1 MKILLRRSISFFALG
16 LLLFFIS
23 SFTTDKDKQLK
34 VGDKAP
40 IFEAFDDNGIL
51 WKSADYEGKKILV
64 VYFYPA
70 AMTGGCTKQACSFRD
85 DKINLND
92 LDVEVIGISG
102 DNSSNLKI
110 FRKAHDLNF
119 ILLADSD
126 GKVAKKFG
134 VPVNDGGSIK
144 RVIDGNEITL
154 SRGVTT
160 ARWTFIIDLD
170 GKILHINNQV
180 NAENDSENVLKI
192 INEYKAESALIASSA
207 HLTINPI

>member
-1 MKILLRRSISFFALG
+1 MIKLWRQSISFFALG
-16 LLLFFIS
+16 LLLLFFS
-23 SFTTDKDKQLK
+23 SFTTDEDKQLK

-40 IFEAFDDNGIL
+40 IFEAFDDDGKL
-51 WKSADYEGKKILV
+51 VKSADYEGRKILV

-102 DNSSNLKI
+102 DDPSNLKI
-110 FRKAHDLNF
+110 FRKAHNLNF

-126 GKVAKKFG
+126 GIVAKKFG

-180 NAENDSENVLKI
+180 NAENDSKNVLKI

-207 HLTINPI
+207 HLTINSI

>member
-1 MKILLRRSISFFALG
+1 MKKLWKQSISIFALG
-16 LLLFFIS
+16 ILLPFIS

-40 IFEAFDDNGIL
+40 IFEALDEDEEL
-51 WKSADYEGKKILV
+51 WKSVDHAGKKILV

-85 DKINLND
+85 DKNNLEE

-102 DNSSNLKI
+102 DDPANLKF

-119 ILLADSD
+119 TLLSDPD

-134 VPVNDGGSIK
+134 VPIRDGGSIK

-154 SRGVTT
+154 TRGVTT
-160 ARWTFIIDLD
+160 ARWTFLIDLD
-170 GKILHINNQV
+170 GNILHINNQV
-180 NAENDSENVLKI
+180 NAANDSENVLKVI
-192 INEYKAESALIASSA
+192 KEYQAK
-207 HLTINPI
+207 ND

>member
-40 IFEAFDDNGIL
+40 IFEAFDDDGKL
-51 WKSADYEGKKILV
+51 VKSADYEGRKILV

-119 ILLADSD
+119 ILLADPD

>member
-16 LLLFFIS
+16 LLLLFIS

-40 IFEAFDDNGIL
+40 IFEAFDDNGKL
-51 WKSADYEGKKILV
+51 WKSVDYEGIKILV

-85 DKINLND
+85 DKINLKD
-92 LDVEVIGISG
+92 LNVEVIGISG

-119 ILLADSD
+119 ILLADPD

-134 VPVNDGGSIK
+134 VPINDEGSIK

-154 SRGVTT
+154 FRGVTT

-170 GKILHINNQV
+170 GKIIHINNHV
-180 NAENDSENVLKI
+180 NAENDSKNVLKI
-192 INEYKAESALIASSA
+192 INEYRL
-207 HLTINPI
+207 LTK

>member
-1 MKILLRRSISFFALG
+1 MKKLWRQSVSFFALG
-16 LLLFFIS
+16 LLLPFFS
-23 SFTTDKDKQLK
+23 SFTTDEDKQLK
-34 VGDKAP
+34 VGNKAP
-40 IFEAFDDNGIL
+40 FFEAFDDDGKL
-51 WKSADYEGKKILV
+51 VKSADYEGKKILV

-102 DNSSNLKI
+102 DDPLNLKI
-110 FRKAHDLNF
+110 FRKAHNLNF
-119 ILLADSD
+119 ILLADPD
-126 GKVAKKFG
+126 GIVAKKFG
-134 VPVNDGGSIK
+134 VPVNNGGSIK

-170 GKILHINNQV
+170 GKIIHINNHV
-180 NAENDSENVLKI
+180 NAENDSKNVLKI
-192 INEYKAESALIASSA
+192 INEYRL
-207 HLTINPI
+207 LTK

>member
-16 LLLFFIS
+16 LLLLFIS

-102 DNSSNLKI
+102 DDPSNLKI

-119 ILLADSD
+119 ILLADPD

-154 SRGVTT
+154 FRGVTT

-180 NAENDSENVLKI
+180 NAENDSKNVLKI

-207 HLTINPI
+207 HLTINSI

>member
-1 MKILLRRSISFFALG
+1 MKKLFRQSITFFALG
-16 LLLFFIS
+16 LLLPFFT
-23 SFTTDKDKQLK
+23 SFTVDKDKQLK

-40 IFEAFDDNGIL
+40 IFEALDDDGKL
-51 WKSADYEGKKILV
+51 WKSADYEGKRMLV

-102 DNSSNLKI
+102 DDPSNLKI

-119 ILLADSD
+119 ILLADPD
-126 GKVAKKFG
+126 GIVAEKFG

-144 RVIDGNEITL
+144 RIIDGNEITF

-180 NAENDSENVLKI
+180 NAKNDSKNVLKI
-192 INEYKAESALIASSA
+192 INEYKAKTE
-207 HLTINPI
+207 